1 LKIPVKIPVQFCTIR
16 GRGNQYMQRTPAV
29 FGRNISLNAA
39 FAMLQQACVADGR
52 HNRHKQH
59 ELQVK

>member
-16 GRGNQYMQRTPAV
+16 GCGNQCMQRTAAV
-29 FGRNISLNAA
+29 IGGKISLNAA

-52 HNRHKQH
+52 HNRHKRH
-59 ELQVK
+59 ELQIK